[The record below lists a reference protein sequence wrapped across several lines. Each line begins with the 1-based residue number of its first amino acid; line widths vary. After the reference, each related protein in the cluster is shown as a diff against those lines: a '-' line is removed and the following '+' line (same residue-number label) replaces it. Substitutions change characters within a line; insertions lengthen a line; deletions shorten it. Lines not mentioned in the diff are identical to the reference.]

1 MSDTEAKEDD
11 DKDVDSALSWVTD
24 KNKLEKQ
31 DSTQSTDSLKKKK
44 KKKKKFRSQK
54 SIEGQIDDI
63 DATVEEVNKLLGDLG
78 QNNETSERKATANDN
93 FKAHKKSLLIVEPRH
108 LNPENEMK
116 RMFGSK
122 VIQASLAEQAS
133 LQRRKGRHRHSIS
146 RNWIL
151 VNPKNWQNIG
161 KCGLSMEYVE
171 KKDDIMYF
179 NIVHNKTYQS
189 VQFTFLDAVE
199 SYNPDN
205 LVAIL
210 NSHPYH
216 IDTLIQFSDVCKMAE
231 DNQMASELIGKWCG
245 HVWAAFIL
253 FAFLQSGLSTAS
265 NTYSTR
271 SST

>member
-11 DKDVDSALSWVTD
+11 DKDVDSALSWVTET
-24 KNKLEKQ
+24 NKLEKQ
-31 DSTQSTDSLKKKK
+31 DSIQSTDSLKKKK
-44 KKKKKFRSQK
+44 KKKKKIRSQK
-54 SIEGQIDDI
+54 SLEGQIDDI
-63 DATVEEVNKLLGDLG
+63 DATVEEVNKLLGNCS
-78 QNNETSERKATANDN
+78 QHNEIIDRKTLTNESQ
-93 FKAHKKSLLIVEPRH
+93 KVHKKSLLIVEARH

-122 VIQASLAEQAS
+122 VIQASLAEQVS
-133 LQRRKGRHRHSIS
+133 QQRKRGRHRHSIT
-146 RNWIL
+146 RNWTL

-171 KKDDIMYF
+171 KVDDVMYF
-179 NIVHNKTYQS
+179 NIVHNKMYQS
-189 VQFTFLDAVE
+189 VQFIFLDAVE

-231 DNQMASELIGKWCG
+231 DNQMAAELIGKA
-245 HVWAAFIL
+245 VD
-253 FAFLQSGLSTAS
+253 
-265 NTYSTR
+265 YY
-271 SST
+271 